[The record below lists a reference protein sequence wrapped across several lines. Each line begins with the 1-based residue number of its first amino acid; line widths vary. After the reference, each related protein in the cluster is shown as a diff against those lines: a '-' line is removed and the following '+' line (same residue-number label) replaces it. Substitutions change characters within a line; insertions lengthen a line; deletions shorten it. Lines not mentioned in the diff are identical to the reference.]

1 MGDGGEGGAGL
12 WGEEA
17 EEEEPLPD
25 FGAFDVDAIV
35 AELLS

>member
-1 MGDGGEGGAGL
+1 MDDGGEGGAGL

-17 EEEEPLPD
+17 EEEEPLTD
-25 FGAFDVDAIV
+25 LGAFDVDAII